1 MINVLRLVDLSDI
14 TRRLNRLSDPVS
26 TAQPQLRYQFFTAND
41 GKMYRK
47 SDTWRSVMKT
57 ATIPALR
64 VEPDLRRAA
73 EEVLNENESLSSFM
87 EASLRASIAQRKLQR
102 EFIARGLAA
111 RNEARE
117 TGEYYEAVDVHAEL
131 EGMLQTAKRAR
142 NKP

>member
-1 MINVLRLVDLSDI
+1 
-14 TRRLNRLSDPVS
+14 
-26 TAQPQLRYQFFTAND
+26 
-41 GKMYRK
+41 
-47 SDTWRSVMKT
+47 MKT